1 MELGGARREH
11 TRECEIHS
19 LLGGRNLPDQCRRA
33 SEQLYSAYRGRQVAY
48 RGRQVATRCRT
59 VNADS
64 ESGGFVNMI
73 LLLQMPTLVT
83 N

>member
-33 SEQLYSAYRGRQVAY
+33 SEQLYSAYRGRQVA
-48 RGRQVATRCRT
+48 TRCRT